1 MNCADASETYGN
13 QHSKHCQ
20 EYIPA
25 RDAFWASRISVTNL
39 HYAMFAHCPEGH
51 DWRRNLL
58 VVDECHGLEPML
70 LSLFHRRVYRK
81 DAVAIGV
88 RFDTSDVQEIF
99 SAFVRQ
105 DQSMSDEQLHTLVP
119 DLSQRERIRGTA
131 RRLAQVDLRDLK
143 NPWNIR
149 CDKYCI
155 ECRPLFARNLAPGC

>member
-20 EYIPA
+20 DYIPA

-51 DWRRNLL
+51 DRRRILL

-88 RFDTSDVQEIF
+88 RV
-99 SAFVRQ
+99 
-105 DQSMSDEQLHTLVP
+105 
-119 DLSQRERIRGTA
+119 
-131 RRLAQVDLRDLK
+131 
-143 NPWNIR
+143 
-149 CDKYCI
+149 
-155 ECRPLFARNLAPGC
+155 